1 MPSVMIMRFAYSILE
16 LVCSSIFAFSGEAF

>member
-1 MPSVMIMRFAYSILE
+1 LE